1 MLDLDVLFGT
11 EIIEAL
17 QSTFSPA
24 FTPFFVFFTLLG
36 EEYVY
41 MSLIAI
47 MYWCIDKKAG
57 VKTAYILLG
66 CAYLN
71 YWLKM
76 SFRMDKPPSEYRIIL
91 KDDISYGFPSG
102 HVQNAATFWGWLG
115 LKSQKSWMHVFSS
128 MLIASIG
135 LSRIYLGAHYLGD
148 VLGGALFGTVF
159 LVGAY
164 RITPYLESRLISIPR
179 GLRSLL
185 IPLLSV
191 LLFGL
196 SLAVYPDTT
205 RGNSALICGTLLGFS
220 LGVLLESRHVNI
232 SMAINRRTKAI
243 RAGVGLGTVFGVSLM
258 LSLIA
263 NSLSINAQPF
273 IDFLKYAIIA
283 LTVSLITPLIFR
295 FMER

>member
-1 MLDLDVLFGT
+1 
-11 EIIEAL
+11 
-17 QSTFSPA
+17 
-24 FTPFFVFFTLLG
+24 
-36 EEYVY
+36 

-57 VKTAYILLG
+57 VKTAYILLV

-76 SFRMDKPPSEYRIIL
+76 SFRMDRPPSEYRIFL

-102 HVQNAATFWGWLG
+102 HVQNAAAFWGWLG
-115 LKSQKSWMHVFSS
+115 SKSQESWMHVLS
-128 MLIASIG
+128 LILISSIG
-135 LSRIYLGAHYLGD
+135 LSRIYLGAHFFGD
-148 VLGGALFGTVF
+148 VLGGALFGTAF

-164 RITPYLESRLISIPR
+164 MITPCLESRRGSIPR

-185 IPLLSV
+185 TPLLSV

-196 SLAVYPDTT
+196 SLAIYPDTT
-205 RGNSALICGTLLGFS
+205 RGNSALTCGTLLGFS

-232 SMAINRRTKAI
+232 SMAVNRRTKTI
-243 RAGVGLGTVFGVSLM
+243 RASVGLVTVFGMSLM

-273 IDFLKYAIIA
+273 IDFLKYAIVA
-283 LTVSLITPLIFR
+283 LTVSLIAPLIFR